1 MFVQVITP
9 ATDPT
14 PIITVAEA
22 LQEFREQDPSAEPDA
37 WERRIAAA
45 ERAFEK
51 ATGVHLRPVT
61 VRAEGR
67 SVSTQMVWLP
77 VGPIRTLTAY
87 STDGTAGDP
96 TTLRIVGINTI
107 GFATTSGWGYGYG
120 FSGQLTIEAEV
131 GFDPGDIPTQEPEIK
146 QALLSLV
153 GYWAESG
160 REAAQSQTA
169 PLGGPLSQTPFT
181 YAEAIERWRLTVAA

>member
-14 PIITVAEA
+14 PILTVAEA
-22 LQEFREQDPSAEPDA
+22 LQEFREQDPSAGA
-37 WERRIAAA
+37 GSLGAADCRGGA
-45 ERAFEK
+45 
-51 ATGVHLRPVT
+51 GVSEGNRGAPAAGDGPGGRPIGLHTDGV
-61 VRAEGR
+61 AAGR
-67 SVSTQMVWLP
+67 SPPDHHGVWHATARP
-77 VGPIRTLTAY
+77 AIRL
-87 STDGTAGDP
+87 
-96 TTLRIVGINTI
+96 TLRIVGINTI
-107 GFATTSGWGYGYG
+107 AFATHDGWGYGYG

-131 GFDPGDIPTQEPEIK
+131 GFDPADIATQEPEIK

-169 PLGGPLSQTPFT
+169 PLGGPVGETP
-181 YAEAIERWRLTVAA
+181 LT